1 MGEKD
6 LEKPEKNRNTIEITI
21 PFNGNISGA
30 NVGSNSSEGDTSKKK
45 QKSDQS
51 DDDNPK
57 EGQMSSKADS
67 GDFSDEDPSQKD
79 KRSNKSEENNISVD
93 ATSKKGQMIINISEK

>member
-1 MGEKD
+1 MSEKD
-6 LEKPEKNRNTIEITI
+6 LEKAEKNRNTIEITI
-21 PFNGNISGA
+21 PFNGAISGA
-30 NVGSNSSEGDTSKKK
+30 NVGSNSSDDDASKKK

-57 EGQMSSKADS
+57 EGQMSSKVDL
-67 GDFSDEDPSQKD
+67 GDFSNEDDSQKE
-79 KRSNKSEENNISVD
+79 KKNNKSNESNISVD